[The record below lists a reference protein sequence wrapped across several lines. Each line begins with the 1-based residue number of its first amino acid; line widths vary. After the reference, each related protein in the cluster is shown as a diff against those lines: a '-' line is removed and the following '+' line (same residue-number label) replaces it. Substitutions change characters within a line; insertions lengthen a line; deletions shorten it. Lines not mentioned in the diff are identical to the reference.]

1 MTKVG
6 LKLLVIYSER
16 FGAQIGSRVCRAL
29 RASVGG
35 QFEVTQSVWNVELFK
50 SPKLRVLAA
59 GEAMEADI
67 VFIATA
73 EGAPLEDEMVE
84 WLELWQKRGRSGG
97 AALVALLKRDSTHSP
112 HIVAETLLEFAK
124 AAKMDYFCHS
134 QVDKSRIAECLEA
147 AALEE

>member
-6 LKLLVIYSER
+6 LKLLVVYSER
-16 FGAQIGSRVCRAL
+16 FGAKIGSKACRGL
-29 RASVGG
+29 RARVGD
-35 QFEVTQSVWNVELFK
+35 QFEVSQSVWNAELFK

-73 EGAPLEDEMVE
+73 EGAPLETEMVE
-84 WLELWQKRGRSGG
+84 WLELWEKRGRSGG
-97 AALVALLKRDSTHSP
+97 AALVALLKRDSIYAP

-124 AAKMDYFCHS
+124 AAKMDYYCHS
-134 QVDKSRIAECLEA
+134 EVDKTRIAEQLEES
-147 AALEE
+147 ALEG